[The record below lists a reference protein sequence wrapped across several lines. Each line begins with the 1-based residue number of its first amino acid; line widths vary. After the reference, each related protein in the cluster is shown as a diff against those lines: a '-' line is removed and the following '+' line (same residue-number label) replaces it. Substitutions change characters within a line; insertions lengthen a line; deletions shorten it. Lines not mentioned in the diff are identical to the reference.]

1 MKQKNIGSLW
11 KKISNA
17 KETYLCLR
25 RLQTN
30 CQSMFNTLKWE
41 IYASWKIRKTLA
53 NKIADDLLSFVLLTG
68 EQYPKRRAA

>member
-41 IYASWKIRKTLA
+41 IYAS
-53 NKIADDLLSFVLLTG
+53 
-68 EQYPKRRAA
+68 